1 MSEPWRG
8 AFGDLTREHGFEP
21 LRIEGSVPPGLRGT
35 LYRCGPARTE
45 CFGHRYRHDFDGD
58 GAVTA
63 IRFASGRVDGAVR
76 IVDTPGLVAERAAG
90 KALFPAYGTL
100 PPGPARAFPR
110 PKHAANIN
118 VLPWC
123 DRLFALH
130 EAGAPIE
137 LGPSLLTVGETDL
150 DEPTLRQGFSAHP
163 HAAPGRPGSLYNFG
177 VHYGRTTELA
187 LYELR
192 EGRARLLATHALAGA
207 TMIHDFAVT
216 ARHLVFFA
224 PPLRL
229 DLRAFATGTVS
240 YSDAL
245 AWQPTL
251 GTEVLIIPID
261 APASMTRFT
270 VEPFYQWHFASAGE
284 SAEAIVVDFVRYPD
298 FASNESITRIGGELV
313 RATITGSAMRME
325 PLADIALE
333 FPHATSDAVY
343 AVGRGRMSPLGDRIV
358 RVAGGSVVERELTA
372 SEVPSEPIHV
382 PGPDGGWVLSLVYAP
397 AEQASHVAVM
407 TATELRPLAR
417 VWFDQPI
424 PFTLHGAWRTSSLP

>member
-1 MSEPWRG
+1 MSG
-8 AFGDLTREHGFEP
+8 AFGDLAREHGFEP
-21 LRIEGSVPPGLRGT
+21 LRIEGELPAELRGT

-63 IRFASGRVDGAVR
+63 IRFGGAGRAEGAVR
-76 IVDTPGLVAERAAG
+76 IVETPGLVAERAAG

-100 PPGPARAFPR
+100 PPGPPR
-110 PKHAANIN
+110 PLPKPKHAANIN
-118 VLPWC
+118 VLPWS

-137 LGPSLLTVGETDL
+137 ISADLMTLGETDL
-150 DEPTLRQGFSAHP
+150 GEPSLRSGFSAHP
-163 HAAPGRPGSLYNFG
+163 HAAPGRPDVLYNFG
-177 VHYGRTTELA
+177 VHYGHTTELA

-192 EGRARLLATHALAGA
+192 DGRARLLATHALAGA

-216 ARHLVFFA
+216 ARHLIFFA

-229 DLRAFATGTVS
+229 DLRAFATGLVS

-245 AWQPTL
+245 AWRPDL

-261 APASMTRFT
+261 APATATRFT
-270 VEPFYQWHFASAGE
+270 VDPFYQWHFASAHERGGE
-284 SAEAIVVDFVRYPD
+284 LVVDFVRYPD
-298 FASNESITRIGGELV
+298 FASNESITRIGGQLV
-313 RATITGSAMRME
+313 RATIAGTTMGME
-325 PLADIALE
+325 PLADAALE

-343 AVGRGRMSPLGDRIV
+343 GVGRGRGSQLADRIV
-358 RVAGGSVVERELTA
+358 RVANGSVLVRELGP

-382 PGPDGGWVLSLVYAP
+382 AGPDGGWMLSLIYAP
-397 AEQASHVAVM
+397 AERASYVAVLD
-407 TATELRPLAR
+407 ATDLRPLAR

-424 PFTLHGAWRTSSLP
+424 PFTLHGAWRA

>member
-1 MSEPWRG
+1 MSEP
-8 AFGDLTREHGFEP
+8 GDLAREHGFEA
-21 LRIEGSVPPGLRGT
+21 LRVEGELPAGLRGT

-63 IRFASGRVDGAVR
+63 IRFDEGRVEGAVR
-76 IVDTPGLVAERAAG
+76 IVDTPGLIAERAAG

-100 PPGPARAFPR
+100 PPGPARPFPK

-118 VLPWC
+118 VLPWSN
-123 DRLFALH
+123 RLFALH

-137 LGPSLLTVGETDL
+137 LDPDLATLGETDL
-150 DEPTLRQGFSAHP
+150 DEPSLRHGFSAHP
-163 HAAPGRPGSLYNFG
+163 HAAPGRPDVLHNFG

-192 EGRARLLATHALAGA
+192 EGRARLIATHALAGA

-216 ARHLVFFA
+216 ERHLVFFA

-229 DLRAFATGTVS
+229 DLRTFATGLAS

-245 AWQPTL
+245 QWQPHH
-251 GTEVLIIPID
+251 GTEVLIIPLD
-261 APASMTRFT
+261 APASITRFT
-270 VEPFYQWHFASAGE
+270 VDAFYQWHFASARE
-284 SAEAIVVDFVRYPD
+284 SGDGLVVDFVRYPD
-298 FASNESITRIGGELV
+298 FASNESIARIGGQLV
-313 RATITGSAMRME
+313 RATISGTSLRVV
-325 PLADIALE
+325 PLADAVLE

-343 AVGRGRMSPLGDRIV
+343 ALGRGQASERCDRIV
-358 RVAGGSVVERELTA
+358 RVADGSMLVRELGP

-382 PGPDGGWVLSLVYAP
+382 PCPDGGWLLSLVYSP
-397 AEQASHVAVM
+397 PERASHVAVLR
-407 TATELRPLAR
+407 ATDLRPLAR

-424 PFTLHGAWRTSSLP
+424 PFTLHGAWR